1 MTPQRQAAGAVGV
14 GGVTSGHVLHSA
26 MLAGSDAHRQA
37 SGGGPAVLSGELVPR
52 YHVTTSLLSPLMFQA
67 TDSKK
72 KKCRQAVVETVY
84 CIELCQSL

>member
-37 SGGGPAVLSGELVPR
+37 SGGPAVQSGELASR
-52 YHVTTSLLSPLMFQA
+52 DRHSEHTSLV
-67 TDSKK
+67 
-72 KKCRQAVVETVY
+72 VVEAPR
-84 CIELCQSL
+84 QPW